1 MERST
6 TIPAATTATTA
17 PARPLAGGLGRLPQR
32 ISRAWRVIAT
42 TIGFGIAGP
51 ISLFL
56 ALVVFPLLRIAP
68 GSREQSEIRAQYA
81 LHLAFRTFLAVVARL
96 GVLRVR
102 CNGVEA
108 LRKPGIL
115 VVANHPTLIDALIV
129 MSYMAQAD
137 CVVKPGH
144 YDNVWLSTTVKGAGY
159 IPGRNGP
166 QMVESCV
173 EKLRSGRSVLIFPEG
188 TRSPKG
194 ELGVLGRGAAHVAL
208 HADCELIPVTID
220 CQPATLYHGLA
231 WWDVPERRFTV
242 TLNVG
247 APLSIESTVPLPTNR
262 PRAARAITAALRDH
276 FERRLSLVRDQFTSG

>member
-1 MERST
+1 MYSKPMERRT
-6 TIPAATTATTA
+6 TIPAATTG
-17 PARPLAGGLGRLPQR
+17 PLAGGLGRLPQR
-32 ISRAWRVIAT
+32 ISRGWRVIAT
-42 TIGFGIAGP
+42 AIGFGIAGP

-56 ALVVFPLLRIAP
+56 ALIVFPLLRIAP

-81 LHLAFRTFLAVVARL
+81 LHLAFRSFLALLARL

-108 LRKPGIL
+108 LQKPGIL

-129 MSYMAQAD
+129 MSFMAQAD
-137 CVVKPGH
+137 CVVKPDH
-144 YDNVWLSTTVKGAGY
+144 YDNFWLSSAVKGAGY

-173 EKLRSGRSVLIFPEG
+173 ERLRSGRSLLIFPEG

-194 ELGVLGRGAAHVAL
+194 ELGILGRGAAHIAL
-208 HADCELIPVTID
+208 HAGCDLIPVTID

-231 WWDVPERRFTV
+231 WWNVPERRFTV
-242 TLNVG
+242 TLTVG
-247 APLSIESTVPLPTNR
+247 APLSIESAVPEPTNR
-262 PRAARAITAALRDH
+262 PRAARAITVALRDH
-276 FERRLSLVRDQFTSG
+276 FERRLSLDRNPFTSG